1 MQRPDMAPYVDEHLP
16 DVVKLGL
23 EWHPKMLFRTL
34 LSGLI
39 INPYHTPLS
48 AITNEYNVSYWLGG
62 LIATGVAPQI
72 DDRPDGHWDTV
83 VKGWMDDYKFYG
95 HMQEDGAYMLHYDES
110 CCHIQGEACEWVA
123 CNDVMVSVLAG
134 GSGGNS
140 TIGLYAA
147 SSTPTS
153 IPPSL
158 TTNGSRILVFQ
169 AFGTEEIAISVGSPI
184 DETLTL
190 AMLTDVELTL
200 SGGFLQL
207 HSQQQLQVL
216 TYNASVGDRRNLKL
230 VGARIAFAKG
240 TSGAQTLKISGGIYQ
255 TVVLQKSLA

>member
-1 MQRPDMAPYVDEHLP
+1 M
-16 DVVKLGL
+16 
-23 EWHPKMLFRTL
+23 
-34 LSGLI
+34 
-39 INPYHTPLS
+39 
-48 AITNEYNVSYWLGG
+48 
-62 LIATGVAPQI
+62 
-72 DDRPDGHWDTV
+72 
-83 VKGWMDDYKFYG
+83 
-95 HMQEDGAYMLHYDES
+95 
-110 CCHIQGEACEWVA
+110 A

-134 GSGGNS
+134 GSGGNT

-190 AMLTDVELTL
+190 AMLTDAELTL
-200 SGGFLQL
+200 SGGFLLL